1 VAPALG
7 SAECDSTDACLR
19 LIQAAQSET
28 RSLQA
33 DFRQVKH
40 VALLEE
46 PLESSGTFLFEAPD
60 HVVVTI
66 TSPEP
71 ATITI
76 DGDEIRAPGLSDEE
90 SRALA
95 MAPVAGT
102 FARLGAI
109 LRGDLVGLRESFEI
123 EARERDGSI
132 EVVMKPRTLELRK
145 SFEHIDLRFEGP
157 NRSIRRIGVADAF
170 GDRLEITLDHV
181 RRNVE
186 VQEE

>member
-1 VAPALG
+1 MAPALA
-7 SAECDSTDACLR
+7 AECDSTDACLK
-19 LIQAAQSET
+19 LLEAAQSET
-28 RSLQA
+28 RSLRA

-46 PLESSGTFLFEAPD
+46 PLESAGTFLFEAPD

-71 ATITI
+71 AAITI
-76 DGDEIRAPGLSDEE
+76 DGNEIRAPGLSDEE

-109 LRGDLVGLRESFEI
+109 LRGDLERLRETFEI
-123 EARERDGSI
+123 EAHERDGSI
-132 EVVMKPRTLELRK
+132 EVVMKPRTAELRK
-145 SFEHIDLRFEGP
+145 SFERIDLRFEGP
-157 NRSIRRIGVADAF
+157 DRVIRRIGIADAF
-170 GDRLEITLDHV
+170 GDHLEITLDHV

-186 VQEE
+186 VPKE